1 MKARLSKNTLIGIN
15 IFFICMYITGIVIE
29 SVCQNEIVIIGV
41 ICQIISFIYTAIG
54 YIVNIFIK
62 INASDYSMPTYFF
75 TDRKATINTVIEHL
89 YNILY
94 LKCKDQ
100 IIPIVCS
107 EEEGSGKTELLLK
120 IRQLLDC
127 KSIAKSELDRDHYR
141 MYLKIKRKIG
151 YVYLINYGE
160 SKNVFN
166 INELPYVIRKKNIVF
181 IDNCPILSTDKFN
194 EKTIVIFC
202 QKDNSKLSDP
212 NNKEIK
218 LNKFGE
224 KEIKEYYNRK
234 FKRDLNELILQRI
247 IKYSNGNISKVVSIL
262 DTQQSYETFCN
273 NSEIIYDIEQ
283 YLREGD
289 YQSAQQIIERMTSN
303 EKNLIDKDPETFFRL
318 KFIKADLL
326 HLQNEYEEALNQFE
340 LLRLNNLNDDSKMQ
354 EIIEKISHIQK
365 HLGNFGQAIAEAQ
378 VLNNDIKSQKCLSL
392 NLLEYSVTENEHYLR
407 AAEKNIHDI
416 EKIST
421 KYITSQKDSYDTYKA
436 VVCIY
441 HKKFN
446 VAHRFIDQAI
456 SIYEKQDSRFLNNC
470 YYIKAEIFR
479 HEQKYSQA
487 CEYYQRCL
495 NAYRFNNDIDV
506 YSMAYTM
513 LVYLNTVYNAKH
525 EFEIT
530 YSLDELKKICAKRK
544 MDYNKKILMK
554 LDQLNTCKDNEIKQT
569 IICYFDKFVFF
580 IP

>member
-1 MKARLSKNTLIGIN
+1 M
-15 IFFICMYITGIVIE
+15 
-29 SVCQNEIVIIGV
+29 
-41 ICQIISFIYTAIG
+41 
-54 YIVNIFIK
+54 
-62 INASDYSMPTYFF
+62 
-75 TDRKATINTVIEHL
+75 
-89 YNILY
+89 
-94 LKCKDQ
+94 
-100 IIPIVCS
+100 
-107 EEEGSGKTELLLK
+107 
-120 IRQLLDC
+120 
-127 KSIAKSELDRDHYR
+127 
-141 MYLKIKRKIG
+141 
-151 YVYLINYGE
+151 
-160 SKNVFN
+160 
-166 INELPYVIRKKNIVF
+166 
-181 IDNCPILSTDKFN
+181 
-194 EKTIVIFC
+194 IFC

-365 HLGNFGQAIAEAQ
+365 HLGNFEQAIAEAQ

-416 EKIST
+416 EKVST

-456 SIYEKQDSRFLNNC
+456 SIYEKQDSRFFNNC